1 MEQINIFIENLKKT
15 NLLDVLIAIGIVI
28 VFYVVSSL
36 FSKLIMKLLKFKTK
50 DKEKLKNNDLY
61 RALRYIFICVGIYIA
76 LLVLNLPENWFI
88 FCSKIVRTFIVINIT
103 RVLADIISPGSSIMK
118 KMENNEKFSENK
130 VSINIISKVIRVL
143 LYIVAG
149 FMIIADF
156 GYDLSGLITGL
167 GLSSVFIAL
176 AAQELVGN
184 LISGM
189 AIISDKPFEIGDY
202 IEVGN
207 YAGTVEEI
215 KFRSTKIRTSENTI
229 ITIQN
234 SKLISEYVVNVSKI
248 EKRRIDINLRLPL
261 DINVREITELM
272 DSIKLVLYSN
282 SEVIKDSLQVNL
294 GEIID
299 DAIKISIYFYISI
312 TDYAEFLKFK
322 TKANLSVMNIL
333 EDKKIKLV
341 YPGRNIYIKNEEN

>member
-1 MEQINIFIENLKKT
+1 MERINIFIENIKER
-15 NLLDVLIAIGIVI
+15 NLTDVLIAIGIII

-36 FSKLIMKLLKFKTK
+36 FSRVVMKLLKIKGN
-50 DKEKLKNNDLY
+50 DKEKLKDSDIY
-61 RALRYIFICVGIYIA
+61 KALKDIFVCIGIYIA
-76 LLVLNLPENWFI
+76 LLVLSLPENWFV
-88 FCSKIVRTFIVINIT
+88 FCSKIVRTFIVINIAK
-103 RVLADIISPGSSIMK
+103 VLAEIISPDSRIMN
-118 KMENNEKFSENK
+118 KMKNSEKFSDNK
-130 VSINIISKVIRVL
+130 VTINIVSKVIRVL

-156 GYDLSGLITGL
+156 GYDLSGLVTGL
-167 GLSSVFIAL
+167 GLGSVFIAL
-176 AAQELVGN
+176 AAQELVEN

-202 IEVGN
+202 IQVGD

-215 KFRSTKIRTSENTI
+215 KFRSTKIRTAENMVV
-229 ITIQN
+229 TIQN
-234 SKLISEYVVNVSKI
+234 SKIVSEYVVNVSKI

-261 DINVREITELM
+261 DINAKELAELM

-282 SEVIKDSLQVNL
+282 PEIITNSLQVNL

-299 DAIKISIYFYISI
+299 DAVKVSIYFYISI

-322 TKANLSVMNIL
+322 TKANLSVMKLL

-341 YPGRNIYIKNEEN
+341 YPGRNIYMKNEET